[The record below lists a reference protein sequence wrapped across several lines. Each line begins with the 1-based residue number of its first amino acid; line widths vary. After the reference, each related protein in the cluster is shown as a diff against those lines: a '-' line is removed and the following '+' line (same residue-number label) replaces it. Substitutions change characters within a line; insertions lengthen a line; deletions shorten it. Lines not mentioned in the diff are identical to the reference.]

1 MYVENTKEKIQYE
14 GNNKENSM
22 IKVKKIAGVF
32 LTAMLSM
39 TLLAGCG
46 NKEVTLEND
55 GDKPVVTVGDESA
68 TYWEA
73 NFQTRV
79 LQMQYESMYGSDI
92 WEQEVESGKNFEQT
106 IKDLILEGLK
116 SNQAALNHVKD
127 YNITLTDDEK
137 QEIEEQVD
145 SFMENLSDEFEELTK
160 PDKEKV
166 ENYLIESKTI
176 QKLSEAV
183 AEEAKLEV
191 SDADARQMKANYVMI
206 SVDEDAS
213 NAELTKAKQKATKL
227 YNSAKKT
234 KSLASSAKSL
244 DLEVKEAT
252 YGNNNEQIPS
262 EIVEASMA
270 LKKGEITKP
279 IKTDYGYYVIQCMK
293 YLDKDATESAKE
305 SMLQTKQQTYFT
317 ETCEKWLEDS
327 DVKVD
332 DTLWDSI
339 ELAGHSTLPT
349 TESTTSSDEATSEAT
364 TSSEATTT
372 TSETTTAAEGTTEK
386 PAK

>member
-1 MYVENTKEKIQYE
+1 
-14 GNNKENSM
+14 
-22 IKVKKIAGVF
+22 
-32 LTAMLSM
+32 
-39 TLLAGCG
+39 
-46 NKEVTLEND
+46 
-55 GDKPVVTVGDESA
+55 
-68 TYWEA
+68 
-73 NFQTRV
+73 
-79 LQMQYESMYGSDI
+79 
-92 WEQEVESGKNFEQT
+92 
-106 IKDLILEGLK
+106 
-116 SNQAALNHVKD
+116 
-127 YNITLTDDEK
+127 
-137 QEIEEQVD
+137 
-145 SFMENLSDEFEELTK
+145 
-160 PDKEKV
+160 
-166 ENYLIESKTI
+166 
-176 QKLSEAV
+176 
-183 AEEAKLEV
+183 
-191 SDADARQMKANYVMI
+191 
-206 SVDEDAS
+206 
-213 NAELTKAKQKATKL
+213 
-227 YNSAKKT
+227 
-234 KSLASSAKSL
+234 
-244 DLEVKEAT
+244 
-252 YGNNNEQIPS
+252 NNEQIPS